1 MGKLAA
7 SMDGGVM
14 NHQHHNQPRG
24 LGSQVK
30 RRRALAAVA
39 AGLAVTAGLSGC
51 SMLPGQTGA
60 APHPTLENGAATTA
74 AVDSR
79 VREFTSS
86 IDSALDQVDRERL
99 KAAAEKR
106 AAMAAADRA
115 SADRMPVAVAPLT
128 TGKTPPASEDQS
140 PPSALQNSSGPQVIL
155 ATSAGA
161 AVTPIAA
168 SATPTAAPTAAP
180 APTIVAAAPA
190 AAPAL
195 SPSAGSAKVAV
206 TPDITLAAPTQL
218 AAGPAASP
226 AALALKAAPSIKPA
240 TSTAGKAIPVGTQA
254 PSDTVITPIGAPQ
267 SSTPSA
273 MGSMTAMVNPSEPAA
288 GASASAAQVSSQA
301 AVTAVP
307 TIAAEPTLEEALA
320 VLRKR
325 VAEHPSLSTA
335 LALSLLDPDG
345 KEAEIAKDLPE
356 IDQKVYGDL
365 LGALQGMNGATSTG
379 TPTLAD
385 RTAPL
390 LDVARKWQA
399 DADLQLPRLV
409 LATRV
414 DSFGV
419 YNAIDSKFQQG
430 RKHTVIIYCEV
441 ANFTSK
447 KGDDNWYI
455 TKLSQ
460 QETLITEDGLLVW
473 RPNAEEVEDRS
484 MNQRHDFYLVKKLT
498 IPENLAAGKYTLR
511 MSVTDRNSGK
521 ISMVSLPIEIV
532 TN

>member
-14 NHQHHNQPRG
+14 NHKHHNQPRG
-24 LGSQVK
+24 MGSQVK

-115 SADRMPVAVAPLT
+115 SADRLAVAAAPAASPLT
-128 TGKTPPASEDQS
+128 TGKAPLASQDQS
-140 PPSALQNSSGPQVIL
+140 SPSALQNSSGPQVIL

-168 SATPTAAPTAAP
+168 SATPTTASTSTPATTIVTAVSTAGLAAP
-180 APTIVAAAPA
+180 APAPSP
-190 AAPAL
+190 AP
-195 SPSAGSAKVAV
+195 SPSPGSAKVAV

-218 AAGPAASP
+218 AAGPAAARTP
-226 AALALKAAPSIKPA
+226 ALALKAGPSIKPA
-240 TSTAGKAIPVGTQA
+240 TSTAGEAIPVGTQA

-288 GASASAAQVSSQA
+288 GASASAAQVTSQA

-325 VAEHPSLSTA
+325 VAERPSLSTA

-414 DSFGV
+414 ESSIAKSPTSPAKRATTTGT
-419 YNAIDSKFQQG
+419 SPSSLS
-430 RKHTVIIYCEV
+430 RK
-441 ANFTSK
+441 
-447 KGDDNWYI
+447 
-455 TKLSQ
+455 
-460 QETLITEDGLLVW
+460 
-473 RPNAEEVEDRS
+473 R
-484 MNQRHDFYLVKKLT
+484 
-498 IPENLAAGKYTLR
+498 
-511 MSVTDRNSGK
+511 
-521 ISMVSLPIEIV
+521 
-532 TN
+532 